1 MENMV
6 EIKSQERP
14 TQVLTAEHRII
25 ERALA
30 VLEKLTGA
38 PVKASLEGWK
48 KTLDF
53 IRHFADQCHHS
64 KEEKILFP
72 AIEGHG
78 ISRENGPIGTMLL
91 EHEEGRRYVRSMMA
105 ALDLCGTNNEAA
117 EKTLVENAK
126 AYSRLLRAHIED
138 EGKVLFRIADL
149 VIPPDEQRELLRTF
163 EEHEAKELG
172 EGVHEKYLKLLE
184 ELEAQPAVDEPSR
197 AH

>member
-1 MENMV
+1 MNMENMV
-6 EIKSQERP
+6 DVKSQERP

-38 PVKASLEGWK
+38 PVKASVEDWK
-48 KTLDF
+48 KTLEF
-53 IRHFADQCHHS
+53 IRHFADRCHHS
-64 KEEKILFP
+64 KEEKFLFP

-126 AYSRLLRAHIED
+126 AYSRLVRAHIED
-138 EGKVLFRIADL
+138 EGKVLFRIADAVL
-149 VIPPDEQRELLRTF
+149 PADEQKELLRTF
-163 EEHEAKELG
+163 EEHEAEELG
-172 EGVHEKYLKLLE
+172 EGIHEKYLSLLE
-184 ELEAQPAVDEPSR
+184 ELEASNS
-197 AH
+197 